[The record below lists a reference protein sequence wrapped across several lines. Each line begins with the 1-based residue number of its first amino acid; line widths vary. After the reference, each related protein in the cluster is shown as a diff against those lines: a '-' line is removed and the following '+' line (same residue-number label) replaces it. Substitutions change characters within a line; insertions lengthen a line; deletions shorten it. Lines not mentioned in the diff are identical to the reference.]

1 MAGRFSDQ
9 ERLLDEQVDLSSDPQ
24 HSCKKVSVAMFV
36 SVISV
41 LGNGDVW
48 LRLSWLPGSV
58 ERPCLK

>member
-24 HSCKKVSVAMFV
+24 HPFKKVSVAMFA

-41 LGNGDVW
+41 
-48 LRLSWLPGSV
+48 
-58 ERPCLK
+58 C